1 MGKAVLFKRFLQHPT
16 QVGALCPSS
25 CALCR
30 AMASEIGV
38 ENAGLVVELGPG
50 TGVITREL
58 VRRLPEN
65 GKLLAVELD
74 ELLCEHL
81 KRTFPEVEICHDSA
95 SNLGGIL
102 KERGLPPVNAVVS
115 GLPWA
120 VFPESL
126 QREILGALVENLSE
140 GGYFA
145 TFAYLQGLML
155 PAGIRFRKLL
165 NELFS
170 EVTSSRVVWK
180 NLPPALVYPCRK

>member
-1 MGKAVLFKRFLQHPT
+1 M
-16 QVGALCPSS
+16 
-25 CALCR
+25 
-30 AMASEIGV
+30 
-38 ENAGLVVELGPG
+38 ELGPG

-170 EVTSSRVVWK
+170 EVTTSRVVWK
-180 NLPPALVYPCRK
+180 NLPPALVYRCRK

>member
-65 GKLLAVELD
+65 G
-74 ELLCEHL
+74 CW
-81 KRTFPEVEICHDSA
+81 RWNWTNCFA
-95 SNLGGIL
+95 S
-102 KERGLPPVNAVVS
+102 
-115 GLPWA
+115 
-120 VFPESL
+120 
-126 QREILGALVENLSE
+126 
-140 GGYFA
+140 
-145 TFAYLQGLML
+145 T
-155 PAGIRFRKLL
+155 
-165 NELFS
+165 
-170 EVTSSRVVWK
+170 
-180 NLPPALVYPCRK
+180 

>member
-81 KRTFPEVEICHDSA
+81 KRTF
-95 SNLGGIL
+95 
-102 KERGLPPVNAVVS
+102 R
-115 GLPWA
+115 
-120 VFPESL
+120 
-126 QREILGALVENLSE
+126 
-140 GGYFA
+140 
-145 TFAYLQGLML
+145 
-155 PAGIRFRKLL
+155 
-165 NELFS
+165 
-170 EVTSSRVVWK
+170 SR
-180 NLPPALVYPCRK
+180 NLPRQRLESGRHPEGTRAASGECGGFGAAVGGLSGVAAA

>member
-65 GKLLAVELD
+65 GKLLAVMNVPVSAPRTIGTELSFRFAGHPD
-74 ELLCEHL
+74 VV
-81 KRTFPEVEICHDSA
+81 KGKVFEVSPRADHRSGTIEIKALIDNADH
-95 SNLGGIL
+95 IL
-102 KERGLPPVNAVVS
+102 TAGMS
-115 GLPWA
+115 G
-120 VFPESL
+120 VL
-126 QREILGALVENLSE
+126 QEISKD
-140 GGYFA
+140 
-145 TFAYLQGLML
+145 
-155 PAGIRFRKLL
+155 AG
-165 NELFS
+165 E
-170 EVTSSRVVWK
+170 
-180 NLPPALVYPCRK
+180 

>member
-74 ELLCEHL
+74 ELL
-81 KRTFPEVEICHDSA
+81 
-95 SNLGGIL
+95 
-102 KERGLPPVNAVVS
+102 
-115 GLPWA
+115 
-120 VFPESL
+120 
-126 QREILGALVENLSE
+126 SE

-170 EVTSSRVVWK
+170 EVTTSRVVWK
-180 NLPPALVYPCRK
+180 NLPPALVYRCRK

>member
-120 VFPESL
+120 VFPE
-126 QREILGALVENLSE
+126 

-170 EVTSSRVVWK
+170 EVTTSRVVWK
-180 NLPPALVYPCRK
+180 NLPPALVYRCRK